1 MYCCNIF
8 SNFFLEEEKNENEG
22 PKQEL
27 VTDSVDKTSTA
38 IHNEKYEEQDK
49 YISQLT
55 KQKSELAQ
63 KLEEKGLCIVIYIAY
78 SNLFDQINKLIS

>member
-1 MYCCNIF
+1 M
-8 SNFFLEEEKNENEG
+8 LKNENEG

-55 KQKSELAQ
+55 KQKSELVQ
-63 KLEEKGLCIVIYIAY
+63 KLEVKGLCIVIHCI
-78 SNLFDQINKLIS
+78 